1 MNILPPKIKF
11 TLTTAPREVSPYVTY
26 VHRYSKVVDGEVV
39 NVTDSMNN
47 EHGIK
52 VPAFANTFHYEGA
65 LQSLGADVVG
75 PSIIFLD
82 ANRNVLGSFWATT
95 NSLEK
100 VDLPIPAGTDT
111 ILAPCIIYA
120 TPIFR
125 FSLQEYDVTTSV
137 INTDD
142 VSLIGDRDGTSDVLL
157 SVSYPLKF
165 GVNSDGY
172 NILHDQFMNYGIRA
186 DVTLNI
192 YEKAY
197 FDETYTL
204 LQSAPIEFPQYR
216 EYETYIEVASID
228 SSLNALIRAK
238 GSVNYDIPISSLSTE
253 NWQYEDIR
261 LNEYARYQITDTE
274 LTVSSPNYAASVPMV
289 SPTGD
294 NIYRV
299 PGGIKHN
306 IKGQT
311 FKPSPGG
318 TEYFFEAA
326 ENVTISLH
334 ADLSAEFII
343 DCPQQYLIGNLIYET
358 KPEKFEAHI
367 EVRIA
372 QNGQL
377 IEKEPVIEAVAT
389 PYRWVENDNDKT
401 YTIYVHP
408 VINKDASKLLVKGL
422 GLSLIVWVKYTVGPM
437 PVLWNNLSFAFTDGS
452 SLFLYFPATFPADSG
467 YPIKVIDPVKLLQK
481 FLDLMAETPQYQT
494 EYTGQILW
502 PVSQK
507 YKYRIVAAESIANYD
522 TPYFHGNMNDF
533 IKWMKVLGFEQYYN
547 AATKTLT
554 FVPRDNLYQKGEI
567 IDLSESEVSDLAIS
581 PATDVLYSSVKAGC
595 EKEDYDN
602 EYLDGIEINA
612 EFQYTTDLTNIDQEL
627 DLVSPYRA
635 DAIGIQNLYRSYK
648 EPTIADRQDADS
660 DIFAVVLNNNGTT
673 YMGSYIEAY
682 DQLTGGTISLFNA
695 LLSGPYIVKNNE
707 SLIGMST
714 EKLIFSSTSGNKNGS
729 IDGISIDADRTLSK
743 KLFTPIIYSF
753 KEGSLDFPSY
763 DWFNALTSARLVV
776 VTWHGKQLRGF
787 VKNIARTLGNETER
801 DWELYAES

>member
-11 TLTTAPREVSPYVTY
+11 TLTTPSREVSPYVTY

-47 EHGIK
+47 EHGVK
-52 VPAFANTFHYEGA
+52 VPAFVNTFHYEGA

-82 ANRNVLGSFWATT
+82 VNKNVFGSFWATT
-95 NSLEK
+95 NSLDK

-120 TPIFR
+120 TPVFR

-238 GSVNYDIPISSLSTE
+238 GGVNYNIPVSSLATE

-299 PGGIKHN
+299 PGGIKHD

-318 TEYFFEAA
+318 TEYFIKAD

-343 DCPQQYLIGNLIYET
+343 DCPQQYLVGSLIYKT

-367 EVRIA
+367 EVRTA

-377 IEKEPVIEAVAT
+377 VGEPVIEVVAT
-389 PYRWVENDNDKT
+389 PYKWVENDNDKT

-422 GLSLIVWVKYTVGPM
+422 GLSLRVWIDYTVGPI
-437 PVLWNNLSFAFTDGS
+437 VFWNNLSFAFTDGS
-452 SLFLYFPATFPADSG
+452 SLSISFPATFPADSG

-502 PVSQK
+502 PASQK

-554 FVPRDNLYQKGEI
+554 FVPRDYMYQKGEI

-612 EFQYTTDLTNIDQEL
+612 EFQYTTGLTNIDQEL

-635 DAIGIQNLYRSYK
+635 DAVGIQNLYRSFK
-648 EPTIADRQDADS
+648 EPETADRQDADS

-753 KEGSLDFPSY
+753 KEGSLDFPPY

>member
-1 MNILPPKIKF
+1 MNVLPPKIKF

-47 EHGIK
+47 EHGVK
-52 VPAFANTFHYEGA
+52 VPAFVNTFHYEGA

-82 ANRNVLGSFWATT
+82 VNKNVLGSFWATT
-95 NSLEK
+95 NSLNK

-142 VSLIGDRDGTSDVLL
+142 ASLIGDRDGMSDVLL

-197 FDETYTL
+197 FDERYTL

-238 GSVNYDIPISSLSTE
+238 GGVNYDIPVSSLSTE
-253 NWQYEDIR
+253 NWKYEDIR

-274 LTVSSPNYAASVPMV
+274 LTLPSDAAIAYVSMV

-294 NIYRV
+294 NIYRI
-299 PGGIKHN
+299 PGGIEHD
-306 IKGQT
+306 IRGQT
-311 FKPSPGG
+311 FKSGG
-318 TEYFFEAA
+318 TVEYFFKAEATV
-326 ENVTISLH
+326 NVSVHSEMTGVCTLKVVKRWFDSAGVIHTTNPEQYDALIIIYKNGSSDIYTSTIDSKNIDRSDPTYYYITFNLK
-334 ADLSAEFII
+334 LSV
-343 DCPQQYLIGNLIYET
+343 DSSQQLQTGDT
-358 KPEKFEAHI
+358 
-367 EVRIA
+367 
-372 QNGQL
+372 
-377 IEKEPVIEAVAT
+377 
-389 PYRWVENDNDKT
+389 
-401 YTIYVHP
+401 
-408 VINKDASKLLVKGL
+408 
-422 GLSLIVWVKYTVGPM
+422 LSLCIGYEFEQGNYPAASVVFQFQENSE
-437 PVLWNNLSFAFTDGS
+437 LRIS
-452 SLFLYFPATFPADSG
+452 FPATFPADSG
-467 YPIKVIDPVKLLQK
+467 YPIKVIDPEVLLQK
-481 FLDLMAETPQYQT
+481 FLNLMAETPQYQT
-494 EYTGQILW
+494 EYTGQIRW
-502 PVSQK
+502 PASQK

-533 IKWMKVLGFEQYYN
+533 IKWMKVLGFEQHYN

-554 FVPRDNLYQKGEI
+554 FVPRDYLYQKGEI

-612 EFQYTTDLTNIDQEL
+612 EFQYTTGLTNIDQEL

-635 DAIGIQNLYRSYK
+635 DAVGIQKLYRSFK
-648 EPTIADRQDADS
+648 EPETADRQDANS
-660 DIFAVVLNNNGTT
+660 DIFAVVLNNDGTT
-673 YMGSYIEAY
+673 YMDEYIEAY
-682 DQLTGGTISLFNA
+682 DQLTGETIYLFNA
-695 LLSGPYIVKNNE
+695 LLSGPYIIRNNE

-729 IDGISIDADRTLSK
+729 INGISIDADRTLSK
-743 KLFTPIIYSF
+743 KLFTPIVYSF

-763 DWFNALTSARLVV
+763 DWFNALTSARLIV
-776 VTWHGKQLRGF
+776 VTWHGKQLGGF

>member
-1 MNILPPKIKF
+1 MNVLPPKIKF
-11 TLTTAPREVSPYVTY
+11 TLTTAPREMSPYVTY

-47 EHGIK
+47 EHGVK
-52 VPAFANTFHYEGA
+52 VPDFVNTFHYEGA

-82 ANRNVLGSFWATT
+82 VNKNVLGSFWATT
-95 NSLEK
+95 NSLGK

-125 FSLQEYDVTTSV
+125 FSLQEYDATTSV

-228 SSLNALIRAK
+228 ASLNALIRAK
-238 GSVNYDIPISSLSTE
+238 GGVNYDIPVSSLATE

-318 TEYFFEAA
+318 TEYFIKAD

-343 DCPQQYLIGNLIYET
+343 DCPQQYLVGSIIYKT

-367 EVRIA
+367 EVRTA

-377 IEKEPVIEAVAT
+377 VGEPVIEVVAT
-389 PYRWVENDNDKT
+389 PYKWVENDNDKT

-422 GLSLIVWVKYTVGPM
+422 GLSLIVWVKYTVEPM
-437 PVLWNNLSFAFTDGS
+437 PVFWNNLSFAFTDGS
-452 SLFLYFPATFPADSG
+452 SLFIYFPATFPADSG

-481 FLDLMAETPQYQT
+481 FLDLMAETPQYPT

-533 IKWMKVLGFEQYYN
+533 IKWMKVLGFEQHYN
-547 AATKTLT
+547 VATKTLT

-612 EFQYTTDLTNIDQEL
+612 EFQYTTGLTNIDQEL

-635 DAIGIQNLYRSYK
+635 DAIGIQNLYRSFN
-648 EPTIADRQDADS
+648 EPTIADRKDADS

-714 EKLIFSSTSGNKNGS
+714 EKLIFSSTSGNKKGR
-729 IDGISIDADRTLSK
+729 IGGISIDADRTLSK

-763 DWFNALTSARLVV
+763 DWFNNLTSSRLVV

>member
-26 VHRYSKVVDGEVV
+26 VHRYSKVVDGKVV
-39 NVTDSMNN
+39 NVTDSLNN
-47 EHGIK
+47 EYGIR
-52 VPAFANTFHYEGA
+52 VPDFANTFHYEGA

-82 ANRNVLGSFWATT
+82 VNKNVLGSFWATT
-95 NSLEK
+95 VSYGK
-100 VDLPIPAGTDT
+100 VDLPIPVGTDT
-111 ILAPCIIYA
+111 ILAPCIIYGP
-120 TPIFR
+120 PIFR

-142 VSLIGDRDGTSDVLL
+142 VSLIGDRDGMSDVLL

-197 FDETYTL
+197 FDERYAL

-216 EYETYIEVASID
+216 EYETYIEVGSID

-238 GSVNYDIPISSLSTE
+238 GGVNYDIPVSSLSTE

-274 LTVSSPNYAASVPMV
+274 MAASNPATMASVPMAT
-289 SPTGD
+289 PTGD

-299 PGGIKHN
+299 PGSIEHD

-311 FKPSPGG
+311 FKPNPAG
-318 TEYFFEAA
+318 TEYFFKAFG
-326 ENVTISLH
+326 NVNISLH
-334 ADLSAEFII
+334 ANLAAKFSII
-343 DCPQQYLIGNLIYET
+343 CPKQYKIGNLTYDVD
-358 KPEKFEAHI
+358 PSKFKAYI
-367 EVRIA
+367 DVRA
-372 QNGQL
+372 VKDGQL
-377 IEKEPVIEAVAT
+377 VGYTAIHAVAT
-389 PYRWVENDNDKT
+389 PYDWEEGTSYNVYIKIDVADDKRITLENG
-401 YTIYVHP
+401 Y
-408 VINKDASKLLVKGL
+408 
-422 GLSLIVWVKYTVGPM
+422 GLSFMVGINYTVRPSTIF
-437 PVLWNNLSFAFTDGS
+437 WNSISFSFTSGS
-452 SLFLYFPATFPADSG
+452 SLSISFPATFPADSG
-467 YPIKVIDPVKLLQK
+467 YPIKVIDPEVLLQK
-481 FLDLMAETPQYQT
+481 FLNLMAETPRYQT

-502 PVSQK
+502 PASQK

-533 IKWMKVLGFEQYYN
+533 IKWMKVLGFEQHYN

-554 FVPRDNLYQKGEI
+554 FVPRDYLYQKGKI

-612 EFQYTTDLTNIDQEL
+612 EFQYTTGLTNIDQEL

-635 DAIGIQNLYRSYK
+635 DAVGIQNLYRSFK
-648 EPTIADRQDADS
+648 EPETADRQDANS
-660 DIFAVVLNNNGTT
+660 DIFAVVLNNDGTT
-673 YMGSYIEAY
+673 YMDEYIEAY
-682 DQLTGGTISLFNA
+682 DQLTGETIYLFNA
-695 LLSGPYIVKNNE
+695 LLSGPYIIRNNE

-714 EKLIFSSTSGNKNGS
+714 EKLIFSSTSGNKNGTLS
-729 IDGISIDADRTLSK
+729 GIPIDADRTLSK

-763 DWFNALTSARLVV
+763 DLFNALTSARLIV
-776 VTWHGKQLRGF
+776 VTWHGKQLGGF
-787 VKNIARTLGNETER
+787 IKNIARTLGNETER

>member
-11 TLTTAPREVSPYVTY
+11 TLTTPSREVSPYVTY
-26 VHRYSKVVDGEVV
+26 VHCYSKVVDGEVV

-47 EHGIK
+47 EHGVK
-52 VPAFANTFHYEGA
+52 VPDFVNTFHYEGA

-82 ANRNVLGSFWATT
+82 VNKNVLGSFWATT
-95 NSLEK
+95 NSLGK

-192 YEKAY
+192 YEKTY
-197 FDETYTL
+197 FDERYAL

-216 EYETYIEVASID
+216 EYETYIEVGSID

-238 GSVNYDIPISSLSTE
+238 GGVNYDIPVSSLSAE

-274 LTVSSPNYAASVPMV
+274 LTIPSNAAIAYVPMV

-294 NIYRV
+294 NIYRI
-299 PGGIKHN
+299 PGGVEHD

-311 FKPSPGG
+311 FKSGG
-318 TEYFFEAA
+318 TLQYFFKA
-326 ENVTISLH
+326 ETPVNVSVQSEMTAVCTIKVVKKWSGAYGDNTTNPKQYNALIIIYKNGSSYIYTSTI
-334 ADLSAEFII
+334 DSKNIDRSDPTYYVITFNLKFSAGSS
-343 DCPQQYLIGNLIYET
+343 QQLRTGDT
-358 KPEKFEAHI
+358 
-367 EVRIA
+367 
-372 QNGQL
+372 
-377 IEKEPVIEAVAT
+377 
-389 PYRWVENDNDKT
+389 
-401 YTIYVHP
+401 
-408 VINKDASKLLVKGL
+408 
-422 GLSLIVWVKYTVGPM
+422 LSLCIAYEFERGNYPAASVVFQFQENSE
-437 PVLWNNLSFAFTDGS
+437 LRIS
-452 SLFLYFPATFPADSG
+452 FPATFPADSG
-467 YPIKVIDPVKLLQK
+467 YPIKVIDPEVLLQK
-481 FLDLMAETPQYQT
+481 FLNLMAETPQYQT

-502 PVSQK
+502 PASQK

-533 IKWMKVLGFEQYYN
+533 IKWMKVLGFEQHYN

-554 FVPRDNLYQKGEI
+554 FVPRDYLYQKGKI

-612 EFQYTTDLTNIDQEL
+612 EFQYTTGLTNIDQEL

-635 DAIGIQNLYRSYK
+635 DAVGIQNLYRSFK
-648 EPTIADRQDADS
+648 EPETADRQDANS
-660 DIFAVVLNNNGTT
+660 DIFAVVLNNDGTT
-673 YMGSYIEAY
+673 YMDESIEAY
-682 DQLTGGTISLFNA
+682 DQLTGSTISLFNA

-714 EKLIFSSTSGNKNGS
+714 EKLIFSSTSGNKNGTIS
-729 IDGISIDADRTLSK
+729 GIPIDADRNLSK
-743 KLFTPIIYSF
+743 KLFTPIVYSF

-763 DWFNALTSARLVV
+763 DWFNALTSSDLIV

-787 VKNIARTLGNETER
+787 IKNIARTLGNETER

>member
-11 TLTTAPREVSPYVTY
+11 TLTTPSREVSPYVTY

-47 EHGIK
+47 EHGVK
-52 VPAFANTFHYEGA
+52 VPAFVNTFHYEGA

-82 ANRNVLGSFWATT
+82 VNKNVLGSFWATT
-95 NSLEK
+95 NSLDK

-120 TPIFR
+120 TPVFR

-238 GSVNYDIPISSLSTE
+238 GGVNYDIPVSSLATE

-274 LTVSSPNYAASVPMV
+274 LTLPADVGIAYVSMV

-294 NIYRV
+294 NIYRI
-299 PGGIKHN
+299 PGGVEHD

-311 FKPSPGG
+311 FKPGG
-318 TEYFFEAA
+318 TLEYFFKA
-326 ENVTISLH
+326 ETPVNVSVQSEMTGVCTLKVVKIWF
-334 ADLSAEFII
+334 DSAGVVHTTNPE
-343 DCPQQYLIGNLIYET
+343 QYDALIGIYKNDSTAIYTSTIDSKNIDRSAPTYYYITFNL
-358 KPEKFEAHI
+358 KFSAGSS
-367 EVRIA
+367 
-372 QNGQL
+372 QQL
-377 IEKEPVIEAVAT
+377 QT
-389 PYRWVENDNDKT
+389 GDT
-401 YTIYVHP
+401 
-408 VINKDASKLLVKGL
+408 
-422 GLSLIVWVKYTVGPM
+422 LSLCIGYEFERGNYPAASVVFQFQENSE
-437 PVLWNNLSFAFTDGS
+437 LRIS
-452 SLFLYFPATFPADSG
+452 FPATFPADSG
-467 YPIKVIDPVKLLQK
+467 YPIKVIDPEVLLQK
-481 FLDLMAETPQYQT
+481 FLNLMAETPQYQT

-533 IKWMKVLGFEQYYN
+533 IKWMKVLGFEQHYN

-554 FVPRDNLYQKGEI
+554 FVPRDYLYQKEEI

-612 EFQYTTDLTNIDQEL
+612 EFQYTTGLTNIDQEL

-635 DAIGIQNLYRSYK
+635 DAIGIQNLYRSIK
-648 EPTIADRQDADS
+648 EPETANRQDANS
-660 DIFAVVLNNNGTT
+660 DIFAVVLNNDGTT
-673 YMGSYIEAY
+673 YMDEYIEAY
-682 DQLTGGTISLFNA
+682 DQLTGETIYLFNA
-695 LLSGPYIVKNNE
+695 LLSGPYIIRNNE

-743 KLFTPIIYSF
+743 KLFTPIVYSF

-763 DWFNALTSARLVV
+763 DWFNAFTSARLVV

>member
-1 MNILPPKIKF
+1 MNVLPPKIKF

-47 EHGIK
+47 EHGVK
-52 VPAFANTFHYEGA
+52 VPAFVNTFHYEGA

-75 PSIIFLD
+75 PSVIFLD
-82 ANRNVLGSFWATT
+82 VNKNVLGSFWATT
-95 NSLEK
+95 NSLNK

-238 GSVNYDIPISSLSTE
+238 GGINYDIPVSSLATE

-299 PGGIKHN
+299 PGSIKHN

-318 TEYFFEAA
+318 TEYFIKAD

-343 DCPQQYLIGNLIYET
+343 DCPQQYLVGSILYKT

-367 EVRIA
+367 EVRTA

-377 IEKEPVIEAVAT
+377 VGEPVIEVVAT
-389 PYRWVENDNDKT
+389 PYKWVENDNDKT

-422 GLSLIVWVKYTVGPM
+422 GLSLIVWVKYTVAPM

-533 IKWMKVLGFEQYYN
+533 IKWMKVLGFEQHYN

-554 FVPRDNLYQKGEI
+554 FLPRDNLYQKGEI

-602 EYLDGIEINA
+602 EYLNGIEINA
-612 EFQYTTDLTNIDQEL
+612 EFQYTTGLTNIDQEL

-635 DAIGIQNLYRSYK
+635 DAIGIQNLYRSFK

-763 DWFNALTSARLVV
+763 DWFNALTSVRLIV

>member
-11 TLTTAPREVSPYVTY
+11 TLTTAPREVSPYVTH
-26 VHRYSKVVDGEVV
+26 VHHYSKVVDGEVV

-47 EHGIK
+47 ERGVE
-52 VPAFANTFHYEGA
+52 VPAFVNTFHYEGL

-82 ANRNVLGSFWATT
+82 VNKNVLGSFWATT
-95 NSLEK
+95 QSLIK
-100 VDLPIPAGTDT
+100 VDLPIPAGTNT
-111 ILAPCIIYA
+111 ILAPCVIHA

-142 VSLIGDRDGTSDVLL
+142 VSLIGDRDGTSEVLL

-238 GSVNYDIPISSLSTE
+238 GGVNYDIPVSSLATE
-253 NWQYEDIR
+253 NWQYEDIQ
-261 LNEYARYQITDTE
+261 LNEYALYQITDTK
-274 LTVSSPNYAASVPMV
+274 LTVSGPNYAASVPMV

-299 PGGIKHN
+299 PGSIKHD

-311 FKPSPGG
+311 FKPDPGG
-318 TEYFFEAA
+318 TEYFIKAD

-343 DCPQQYLIGNLIYET
+343 DCPQQYLVGSTTYKTE
-358 KPEKFEAHI
+358 PEKFEAHI
-367 EVRIA
+367 KVRTA

-377 IEKEPVIEAVAT
+377 GEPVIEVVAT
-389 PYRWVENDNDKT
+389 PYKWVENDNDKT

-422 GLSLIVWVKYTVGPM
+422 GLSLIVRVDYTVR
-437 PVLWNNLSFAFTDGS
+437 PVVFWNNFSFAFTDGS
-452 SLFLYFPATFPADSG
+452 SLSILFPATFPADSG
-467 YPIKVIDPVKLLQK
+467 YPIKVIDPEVLLQK
-481 FLDLMAETPQYQT
+481 FLNLMAETPQYQT

-502 PVSQK
+502 PASQE

-533 IKWMKVLGFEQYYN
+533 IKWMKVLGFEQHYS

-554 FVPRDNLYQKGEI
+554 FVPRDYLYQQKGEI

-612 EFQYTTDLTNIDQEL
+612 EFQYTTGLTNIDQEL

-635 DAIGIQNLYRSYK
+635 DAVGIQILYRSFK
-648 EPTIADRQDADS
+648 EPETADRQDANS

-729 IDGISIDADRTLSK
+729 IDGISIDADTTLSK

-763 DWFNALTSARLVV
+763 DWFNAALISSRLIV

>member
-1 MNILPPKIKF
+1 MNVLPPKIKF

-39 NVTDSMNN
+39 NVADSMNN
-47 EHGIK
+47 EHGVK
-52 VPAFANTFHYEGA
+52 VPAFVNTFHYEGA

-82 ANRNVLGSFWATT
+82 VNKNVLGSFWATT
-95 NSLEK
+95 NSLDK

-142 VSLIGDRDGTSDVLL
+142 ASLIGDRDGTSVVLL

-238 GSVNYDIPISSLSTE
+238 GGVNYDIPVSSLATE

-318 TEYFFEAA
+318 KEYFIKAD

-343 DCPQQYLIGNLIYET
+343 DCPQQYLIGSITYKT

-367 EVRIA
+367 EVRTA
-372 QNGQL
+372 QNGQ
-377 IEKEPVIEAVAT
+377 IVGEPVIEVVAT
-389 PYRWVENDNDKT
+389 PYKWVENDNDKT

-408 VINKDASKLLVKGL
+408 VINKDASKLLVKEL
-422 GLSLIVWVKYTVGPM
+422 GLSLMVRVKYTEPPM
-437 PVLWNNLSFAFTDGS
+437 PIFWNNLSFAFTAGS
-452 SLFLYFPATFPADSG
+452 SLSISFPATFPADSG

-533 IKWMKVLGFEQYYN
+533 IKWMKVLGFEQHYN

-554 FVPRDNLYQKGEI
+554 FVPRDNLYQKREI

-581 PATDVLYSSVKAGC
+581 PATDMLYSSVKAGC

-602 EYLDGIEINA
+602 EYLNGIEINA
-612 EFQYTTDLTNIDQEL
+612 EFQYTTGLTNIDQEL

-635 DAIGIQNLYRSYK
+635 DAVGIQNLYRSFK

-682 DQLTGGTISLFNA
+682 DQLTGGSISLFNA

-743 KLFTPIIYSF
+743 KLFTPIVYSF

-763 DWFNALTSARLVV
+763 DWFNALTSARLIV

>member
-11 TLTTAPREVSPYVTY
+11 TLTTALREMSPYVTY

-47 EHGIK
+47 EYGVK
-52 VPAFANTFHYEGA
+52 VPAFVNTFHYEGA

-82 ANRNVLGSFWATT
+82 VNKNVLGSFWATT
-95 NSLEK
+95 NSLTK

-125 FSLQEYDVTTSV
+125 FGLQEYDVTTSV

-238 GSVNYDIPISSLSTE
+238 GAVNYDIPVSSLATE

-274 LTVSSPNYAASVPMV
+274 LTVSIPNYVASVPMV

-318 TEYFFEAA
+318 TEYFIKADED
-326 ENVTISLH
+326 VTISLH

-343 DCPQQYLIGNLIYET
+343 DCPQQYLVGSIIYNT

-367 EVRIA
+367 EVRTA

-377 IEKEPVIEAVAT
+377 VGEPVIEGVAT
-389 PYRWVENDNDKT
+389 PYKWVENDNDKT

-422 GLSLIVWVKYTVGPM
+422 GLSLIVRVKYTVAPM
-437 PVLWNNLSFAFTDGS
+437 PVFWNNLSFAFTAGS
-452 SLFLYFPATFPADSG
+452 SLSISFPATFPADSG

-481 FLDLMAETPQYQT
+481 FLDLMAKTPQYQP

-533 IKWMKVLGFEQYYN
+533 IKWMKVLGFEQHYN

-612 EFQYTTDLTNIDQEL
+612 EFQYTTGLTNIDQEL

-635 DAIGIQNLYRSYK
+635 DAIGIQNLYRSFK
-648 EPTIADRQDADS
+648 EPPILDRQDADS

-673 YMGSYIEAY
+673 YMDSYIEAY

-743 KLFTPIIYSF
+743 KLFTPIVYSF

-763 DWFNALTSARLVV
+763 DWFNALLSARLIV

-801 DWELYAES
+801 EWELYAES

>member
-1 MNILPPKIKF
+1 MNVLPPKIKF
-11 TLTTAPREVSPYVTY
+11 TLTIAPREVSPYVTY

-47 EHGIK
+47 EHGVK
-52 VPAFANTFHYEGA
+52 VPAFVNTFHYEGA

-82 ANRNVLGSFWATT
+82 VNKNVLGSFWATT
-95 NSLEK
+95 NSLNK

-111 ILAPCIIYA
+111 ILAPCIISA

-125 FSLQEYDVTTSV
+125 FNLSEYDVTTSV

-142 VSLIGDRDGTSDVLL
+142 ASLIGDRDGTSNVLL

-274 LTVSSPNYAASVPMV
+274 LTVSSPNYTASVPMV

-318 TEYFFEAA
+318 TEYFFEAD

-343 DCPQQYLIGNLIYET
+343 DCPQLYMVGSISYKT

-367 EVRIA
+367 EVRTA
-372 QNGQL
+372 QDGQL
-377 IEKEPVIEAVAT
+377 VGEPVIEVVAT
-389 PYRWVENDNDKT
+389 PYKWVENDNDKT

-422 GLSLIVWVKYTVGPM
+422 GLSLIVRVEYTVPPM
-437 PVLWNNLSFAFTDGS
+437 PVFWNNLSFAFTAGS
-452 SLFLYFPATFPADSG
+452 SLSISFPATFPADSG

-533 IKWMKVLGFEQYYN
+533 IKWMKVLGFEQHYH

-602 EYLDGIEINA
+602 EYLDGLEINA
-612 EFQYTTDLTNIDQEL
+612 EFQYTTGLTHIDQEL

-635 DAIGIQNLYRSYK
+635 DAIGIQNLYRSFK
-648 EPTIADRQDADS
+648 EPTIADRQDACS
-660 DIFAVVLNNNGTT
+660 DIFAVVLNNDGTT

-682 DQLTGGTISLFNA
+682 DRLTGGTISLFNA

-729 IDGISIDADRTLSK
+729 IGGISIDADRSMGK

-763 DWFNALTSARLVV
+763 EWFNTLTSSLLIV
-776 VTWHGKQLRGF
+776 VTWRGKQLRGF

-801 DWELYAES
+801 EWELYAES